1 MTDLCAVSSWRHDPV
16 SMRLYPGP
24 GLQCGK
30 LYCWIVWQGTKGEE
44 YKGGVASEVPGGA
57 GAWVDC

>member
-1 MTDLCAVSSWRHDPV
+1 MADLCAVSSWRCDPV

-24 GLQCGK
+24 GLQCGEF
-30 LYCWIVWQGTKGEE
+30 YCWQGTKEEE
-44 YKGGVASEVPGGA
+44 YEGGVASEVPGGA